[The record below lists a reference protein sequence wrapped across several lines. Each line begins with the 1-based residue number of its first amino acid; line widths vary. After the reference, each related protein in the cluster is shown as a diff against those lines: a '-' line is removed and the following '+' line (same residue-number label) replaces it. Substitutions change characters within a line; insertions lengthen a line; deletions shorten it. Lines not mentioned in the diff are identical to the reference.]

1 MGSRQTHRVVI
12 VNSAREP
19 LFRRRE
25 GVVAR
30 RVAGELLLVP
40 LGVRTVDEG
49 RRTAELFVI
58 NETGER
64 LWEWLS
70 VPTPVSE
77 LARNLMREFE
87 VTPEAA
93 LADATAFVASLRELG
108 MLTEVEP
115 VSDDRS

>member
-1 MGSRQTHRVVI
+1 MTPSPEQ
-12 VNSAREP
+12 

-25 GVVAR
+25 GVIAR
-30 RVAGELLLVP
+30 RVAGEVLLVP

-49 RRTAELFVI
+49 RRTAELFII

-77 LARNLMREFE
+77 LARNLMREFDVSAE
-87 VTPEAA
+87 TAS
-93 LADATAFVASLRELG
+93 ADATAFVASLRELG
-108 MLTEVEP
+108 MLMEVEP
-115 VSDDRS
+115 ESDDRS